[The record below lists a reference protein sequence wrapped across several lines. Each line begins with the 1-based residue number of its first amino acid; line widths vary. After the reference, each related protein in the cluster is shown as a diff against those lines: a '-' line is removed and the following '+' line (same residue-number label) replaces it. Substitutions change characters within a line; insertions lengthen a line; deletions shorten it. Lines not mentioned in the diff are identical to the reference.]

1 MLVLGISDFPQ
12 KINKRAKQSTSRS
25 RPILRPVSSYN
36 FPSVMQWL
44 IVHSSVL
51 TVLSQLQCWP
61 IGVGLFG
68 ASSQFYGDI
77 GMVFSHFC
85 HKLRVSNLAI
95 LFIKRVWFFTL
106 VLNCTSMLFRKSYFF
121 ENYVLGN

>member
-36 FPSVMQWL
+36 FPSVIQWL
-44 IVHSSVL
+44 IVYSSVL

-61 IGVGLFG
+61 RDQFLWAVPKDRGWPVWG
-68 ASSQFYGDI
+68 SSQFYDDI

-95 LFIKRVWFFTL
+95 LFIKRVWFF
-106 VLNCTSMLFRKSYFF
+106 YFSL
-121 ENYVLGN
+121 ELYQYVV